1 MKETI
6 YPIAWEQVLQSWKED
21 VREARERRRESGSA
35 PRGFAARSRVF
46 SRIARRACPQAT
58 YSMKLCVVM
67 WQEVGIALCLFNR
80 LYYVIWDFSHSLHKK
95 VPIWKRCQDV
105 RILVSSPRGTC
116 QLQILVSRYSGKKIQ
131 CFSHNGFA

>member
-6 YPIAWEQVLQSWKED
+6 YPIACEQVLQSRKED

-80 LYYVIWDFSHSLHKK
+80 LYYAI
-95 VPIWKRCQDV
+95 
-105 RILVSSPRGTC
+105 
-116 QLQILVSRYSGKKIQ
+116 
-131 CFSHNGFA
+131 